1 MSGAAAGFG
10 HSAAVYR
17 PKAYGSMEN
26 SKTPTASVVPNLPT
40 ETPMSEADKMKTLVE
55 SVTEGVKAG
64 MLSPE
69 VQEAN
74 AKNAKETGAAIN
86 GQLFGG

>member
-1 MSGAAAGFG
+1 
-10 HSAAVYR
+10 
-17 PKAYGSMEN
+17 MEN
-26 SKTPTASVVPNLPT
+26 SNTPTASVVPNLPNGQV
-40 ETPMSEADKMKTLVE
+40 SEADKMKAMKDGMK
-55 SVTEGVKAG
+55 EGVKEAL
-64 MLSPE
+64 LSPE

>member
-1 MSGAAAGFG
+1 
-10 HSAAVYR
+10 
-17 PKAYGSMEN
+17 
-26 SKTPTASVVPNLPT
+26 
-40 ETPMSEADKMKTLVE
+40 MKTLVE